1 MRRVP
6 IALALLALIIFG
18 CFWSN
23 SAIERTVADI
33 VSDIESGSVGAA
45 YEKWNTA
52 QSLLGAL
59 LMHEEL
65 DQADKLFF
73 RLLEAEKIQDD
84 TEYTLTRRELVGQ
97 LMHLLE
103 LDSPSIKNLL

>member
-1 MRRVP
+1 
-6 IALALLALIIFG
+6 
-18 CFWSN
+18 
-23 SAIERTVADI
+23 
-33 VSDIESGSVGAA
+33 
-45 YEKWNTA
+45 
-52 QSLLGAL
+52 
-59 LMHEEL
+59 MHEEL

-97 LMHLLE
+97 LMHLPE